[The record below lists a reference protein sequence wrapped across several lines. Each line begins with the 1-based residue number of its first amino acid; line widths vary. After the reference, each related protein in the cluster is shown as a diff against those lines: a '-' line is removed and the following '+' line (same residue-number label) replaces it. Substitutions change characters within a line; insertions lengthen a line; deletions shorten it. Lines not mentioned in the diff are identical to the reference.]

1 MKSPIDRRG
10 EYFRLIIPNPL
21 WAEPVTHR
29 LYFKADESFKRD
41 RMEPGQD
48 PDARTLHKIRV
59 QVCTPRGR
67 VLKYRETLG
76 RLIVLDYNKC
86 ILSAN
91 FNPSKIDFNPW
102 DIDLKGPSISFRLCT
117 KQLFQVKKGDRLGCA
132 AMIPIVGVPNWKDD
146 D

>member
-76 RLIVLDYNKC
+76 RLMVLDYNKS

-91 FNPSKIDFNPW
+91 FNPSKFDFNPW

-132 AMIPIVGVPNWKDD
+132 AMISIVGVPNWKDD